1 VSKVKPKI
9 KYSIVVLL
17 FICGIL
23 IGIIGGTLFAV
34 THDLPQIRDLE
45 NFQPSSVTKIYSA
58 DNVLLAELFIEKRE
72 PVPFARI
79 PLYLKQAT
87 IATEDRAFYE
97 HSGVYLKSIFRAVLK
112 NIWAGKYVEGAS
124 TITQQL
130 AKTLFLT
137 PQKTVVRKIKEAF
150 LSFQLE
156 RRYTKDEILELYLN
170 QIYFGSGAYGVASA
184 ARIFF
189 GKNLMDLNLA
199 ECALIAGMG
208 PAPTQ
213 FSPLINP
220 GLAIKRRGIV
230 LVQMKSIGFITDEM
244 FEQAMKEPLVLDKPE
259 KSLVA
264 PYFVEYTK
272 AILEDTFGPSQLYKG
287 GLSIVTTLSSQL
299 QQAAELSIKKG
310 LLELEKRMR
319 LKQLNPK
326 EPQCALISLDIHTG
340 GILAMVGGRHFASS
354 SFNRAVSARRQPG
367 SAFKPIVYALA
378 IEKDFSQNKIIL
390 DAPVVYKGAT
400 PKEEWQPE
408 NFSNHFEGEM
418 TLRQALVLSKN
429 IPAVRLL
436 EMLGP
441 ASAVQFGKAL
451 GITTPLLPNLS
462 LALGSFEVTLI
473 ELTSAY
479 AIFANKG
486 KKVEVNSVVEVVDS
500 RGRSLWKIKPQ
511 QKAVMSEA
519 SAAIVTDMLQ
529 GVINEGTGSKA
540 LVLNRPVA
548 GKTGT
553 TNDFKDALFMGYSPS
568 IATGVWVGQDR
579 YQSLG
584 DGETGASAALPIW
597 IDFMSAVLTN
607 TPYEDFDI
615 PNDVVQVPIDPLTG
629 YRVSD
634 DMPSRVN
641 ALFKK
646 GTEPR

>member
-1 VSKVKPKI
+1 MSKVKPKI

-319 LKQLNPK
+319 LKQLNPI